1 MLARSNSIS
10 GTEDL
15 RCDRCGYRLRGLQPD
30 GRCPE
35 CSLAIAATVE
45 ALRAKREARQSG
57 LRPRYGVLI
66 LLLIGYALA
75 NILCVW
81 LVAEGA
87 IRAFDGVLWFF
98 TLTGP
103 ILGVVLL
110 LAYQAFAGARRLR
123 WFLVPPLVATLA
135 FAGYLNFQVLCACW
149 AAC

>member
-35 CSLAIAATVE
+35 CGLAI
-45 ALRAKREARQSG
+45 RASIEVRKPRQRAPESG
-57 LRPRYGVLI
+57 LKPQYFVLI
-66 LLLIGYALA
+66 MLLAGYALA
-75 NILCVW
+75 NILCV
-81 LVAEGA
+81 LMTAEG
-87 IRAFDGVLWFF
+87 IIHTPDGVLWFF

-103 ILGVVLL
+103 ILGAVLL
-110 LAYQAFAGARRLR
+110 LAYQVFAGARRFR
-123 WFLVPPLVATLA
+123 WFVLPLVIAALGL
-135 FAGYLNFQVLCACW
+135 AGYLNFLVLCAAA